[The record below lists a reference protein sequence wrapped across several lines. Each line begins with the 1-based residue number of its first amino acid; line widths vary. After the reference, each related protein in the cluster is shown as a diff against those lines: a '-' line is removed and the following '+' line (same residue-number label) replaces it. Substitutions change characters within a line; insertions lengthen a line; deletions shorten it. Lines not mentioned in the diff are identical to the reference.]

1 MLPPH
6 GSHSTSHH
14 MHARPPDHQCTQPRS
29 AQAEYPQLP
38 RLHKWNSNSW
48 KYWSIQLGF
57 AHHLCIILRL
67 LQSLGPENEWDK
79 VGNGTTMLHKPM
91 SALGLLLF
99 DPILVCPSC
108 ETNINHSS
116 ILLGLMW
123 IYDSLLP
130 WDGRWQPQ
138 CPGCQQ
144 SGDVLMPRSSWSP
157 HCSGPSYA
165 PAHEC
170 L

>member
-1 MLPPH
+1 MLADKKDNFDQTIRVGPSNYRLQVTQPPTYHEKSCSAVLPPH

-38 RLHKWNSNSW
+38 RLHKWNSNRW

-79 VGNGTTMLHKPM
+79 VGNRTTMLHKPM

-108 ETNINHSS
+108 ETNIKHSN
-116 ILLGLMW
+116 I
-123 IYDSLLP
+123 
-130 WDGRWQPQ
+130 RT
-138 CPGCQQ
+138 
-144 SGDVLMPRSSWSP
+144 DVDI
-157 HCSGPSYA
+157 
-165 PAHEC
+165 
-170 L
+170 